1 MSIILVAAAP
11 LWYISS
17 VLSIPRFMKRYD
29 MKHNRILYALFINLL
44 TITVAWAAPEL
55 IVDQGSFNFGSVAQG
70 RKVQHAFRIRNGG
83 DAPLQIKKLEAS
95 CGCTAVKPS
104 TSVIPPGK
112 SAKID
117 VTFDSSSFSGKVVK
131 TVTLTSNAGKS
142 PSYTFS
148 MEGTVTEELQVTPRQ
163 LSLGPVSSS
172 FATKGV
178 LKVTN
183 HGASKI
189 KLLAVNVTSSSL
201 QIKPVIRN
209 GELDPGETGTI
220 EITAQAKPEAKVLSG
235 YLHIVTNS
243 AQKKEITVPVY
254 GSMTK

>member
-1 MSIILVAAAP
+1 MEF
-11 LWYISS
+11 
-17 VLSIPRFMKRYD
+17 R
-29 MKHNRILYALFINLL
+29 HILYALLINLL
-44 TITVAWAAPEL
+44 SITTAWAAPEL

-70 RKVQHAFRIRNGG
+70 RKVQHTFRIRNGG
-83 DAPLQIKKLEAS
+83 DAPLRIKKLEAS

-104 TSVIPPGK
+104 SSVVPPGK
-112 SAKID
+112 SATIE

-131 TVTLTSNAGKS
+131 TVALTSNAGKS

-148 MEGTVTEELQVTPRQ
+148 MEGTVTEELQVVPRQ

-183 HGASKI
+183 NGAGTV

-201 QIKPVIRN
+201 QIKPVIRK
-209 GELDPGETGTI
+209 GELNPGETGTI
-220 EITAQAKPEAKVLSG
+220 EVSAQANPEAKVLSG

-254 GSMTK
+254 GTMTK

>member
-1 MSIILVAAAP
+1 MEL
-11 LWYISS
+11 
-17 VLSIPRFMKRYD
+17 R
-29 MKHNRILYALFINLL
+29 HILYALLINFL
-44 TITVAWAAPEL
+44 TITMAWAAPEV
-55 IVDQGSFNFGSVAQG
+55 IVDQGNFNFGSVAQG
-70 RKVQHAFRIRNGG
+70 RKVQHTFKIKNGG

-104 TSVIPPGK
+104 TTVVPPGK
-112 SAKID
+112 SATIE
-117 VTFDSSSFSGKVVK
+117 VTFDSTSFSGKVVK

-148 MEGTVTEELQVTPRQ
+148 MEGTVTEELQVVPRQ

-183 HGASKI
+183 NGTGKV

-201 QIKPVIRN
+201 QIKPVIRKA
-209 GELDPGETGTI
+209 ELNPGETGTI
-220 EITAQAKPEAKVLSG
+220 EVSAQAKPEAKVLSG
-235 YLHIVTNS
+235 YLHIVTSS

-254 GSMTK
+254 GTMTK